1 MFRIER
7 QLDMRWCILSEI
19 FKNKF
24 TTIQFH
30 VVYFIAAGL
39 KAIYFVSFLIK
50 MWSSFVIYKL
60 ADCVTNTIA
69 LLIYYRS
76 TPTIGWRSLHFSS
89 SLFHRLLINFIFSL
103 LFEKVLQIAMRNE
116 QINADNTALT
126 ALSDEDWSKICHSS
140 HIIIII
146 IIIIKVDQ
154 ILLLH

>member
-60 ADCVTNTIA
+60 ADFVTNTIA

-89 SLFHRLLINFIFSL
+89 SLFPRLLILFFHCCLKSFCKLQWEMSKSMQHSL
-103 LFEKVLQIAMRNE
+103 
-116 QINADNTALT
+116 
-126 ALSDEDWSKICHSS
+126 HSVIS
-140 HIIIII
+140 IDRRFVTVHTSS
-146 IIIIKVDQ
+146 
-154 ILLLH
+154 